1 MSKSS
6 NWVMGAIIG
15 GIVGSVLAT
24 LFAPYSGLELRTRIK
39 DYIQNVQDEV
49 QQAGNERRLE
59 LEAELEKLRSGEE

>member
-1 MSKSS
+1 M
-6 NWVMGAIIG
+6 
-15 GIVGSVLAT
+15 LAT
-24 LFAPYSGLELRTRIK
+24 LYAPYSGLELRTRIK

>member
-15 GIVGSVLAT
+15 GVVGSVLAT
-24 LFAPYSGLELRTRIK
+24 LYAPYSGLELRTRIK
-39 DYIQNVQDEV
+39 DYVENVQDEI

-59 LEAELEKLRSGEE
+59 LEAELDKLRSGEE

>member
-6 NWVMGAIIG
+6 NFVMGAIIG
-15 GIVGSVLAT
+15 GVVSSVLVR
-24 LFAPYSGLELRTRIK
+24 LYAPYSGLELRTRIK

>member
-15 GIVGSVLAT
+15 GIVGSMLAT
-24 LFAPYSGLELRTRIK
+24 LYAPYSGLELRTRIK
-39 DYIQNVQDEV
+39 DYIQNVQNEV